1 MMRALSLGLV
11 PLLGALSLPAQQRQ
25 TVGRAA
31 QSDAAIRIENQVGAV
46 RVTGWDRDS
55 VSVTTT
61 LGDGAQQLL
70 FTGAAG
76 DLQLSIGGSS
86 TAAADL
92 ELKVPRHCRLWIRTA
107 TGEID
112 ADELAGSVTALT
124 VSGRLRIGGTLT
136 RATAES
142 LEGNIELAA
151 DAVNATVH
159 GGSGT
164 VVLRGSMATA
174 VATSV
179 GGPLFIGL
187 TGPLSRG
194 RFESLSGNV
203 SYKGPLTAGGTLEL
217 QSHSGDLDLR
227 MAPGLGA
234 TYDIETFGGTIED
247 KLSGKTPRTLK
258 GNTRFTIGDGRAR
271 VTVRNFK
278 GTVTLLKQETLGARK

>member
-1 MMRALSLGLV
+1 MRALSLAIV
-11 PLLGALSLPAQQRQ
+11 PLLGGLSLAAQQRQ
-25 TVGRAA
+25 TVGQAA
-31 QSDAAIRIENQVGAV
+31 QSNAAIRIENQAGAV

-61 LGDGAQQLL
+61 LGDATQKLR
-70 FTGAAG
+70 FTGTAG

-92 ELKVPRHCRLWIRTA
+92 EVRVPLHCHLWIRTS

-112 ADELAGSVTALT
+112 ADGLAGSVTALT

-136 RATAES
+136 SATAES

-151 DAVNATVH
+151 DAGAATVH

-164 VVLRGSMATA
+164 VVLRGSMASA

-179 GGPLFIGL
+179 GGPLLIGL

-227 MAPGLGA
+227 MAPSLGA

-247 KLSGKTPRTLK
+247 KLSGQAPRTLK
-258 GNTRFTIGDGRAR
+258 GNATFAIGDGRAR

-278 GTVTLLKQETLGARK
+278 GTVTLLKQETLGARQ